1 MFLSLVAFAAAGTQ
15 FTVGEI
21 LGQWRFISPEG
32 IPFWSLAVC
41 CTGPGSTKKDYNPK
55 NPSYASFKLFPSDK
69 AWVENTLDK
78 LTNNGFNSL
87 GGWSDTRLFRQY
99 GGEKRL
105 PYFEVLHLGA
115 YHRAPW
121 EDMFSAEHERIIQKA
136 AKDQI
141 EKIKD
146 DPYLVG
152 YFSDNELGWWREAL
166 FLAYL
171 KMKPSAPGRKRFVEF
186 VTHHYKG
193 NWAAFKKDWT
203 TKQPSFDKLD
213 PNIRL
218 KTGQGGMR
226 VVKAWQSYLTDHYY
240 RQMKTAIRKYDPD
253 RLILGDRYCQFYYP
267 NVAQAAT
274 PYVDVISTN
283 YGADWNSGELTE
295 YFLASLHQITKKP
308 VLITEFYMAA
318 MENRSGNKNSS
329 GGFPVVKTQRDRER
343 AVKTYLAD
351 LARRP
356 YVVGAHWF
364 QFWDEP
370 THGRGDGENYNMGL
384 VDIHGKDYEG
394 LMRVFREFKLGESRA
409 PDFKK
414 KLPLE
419 GRSPKGGMKGWPR
432 SQALI
437 KPSSGP
443 AFADLYVFGSGDHLL
458 VGLAA
463 MTFTDEAF
471 YPGKRVPEKDRAQLA
486 LTING
491 VKHWVRF
498 GGNKRS
504 CTTDAKSNIA
514 YWRDGVRSELLF
526 KIPKP
531 KGNLLTIQAALTT
544 HGGADKMTWLDRR
557 ELSTNK

>member
-1 MFLSLVAFAAAGTQ
+1 MLLPLVAIAAATSP
-15 FTVGEI
+15 FSVAKVGDRW
-21 LGQWRFISPEG
+21 LFEG
-32 IPFWSLAVC
+32 NDQTFWSLATC
-41 CTGPGSTKKDYNPK
+41 CTGPGSTREEYNPR
-55 NPSYASFKLFPSDK
+55 NPAYASFKLFPNNE
-69 AWVENTLDK
+69 AWVLDTLAK
-78 LTNNGFNSL
+78 LKTNGFNSI
-87 GGWSDTRLFRQY
+87 GGWSDTKLFRQF
-99 GGEKRL
+99 GGERRL

-121 EDMFSAEHERIIQKA
+121 EDMFSAEHVRIIEKA

-186 VTHHYKG
+186 VSGYYKG
-193 NWAAFKKDWT
+193 SWPEFKKDWT
-203 TKQPSFDKLD
+203 SKHGSFAKIDHT
-213 PNIRL
+213 IRL
-218 KTGQGGMR
+218 RRGQAGMR
-226 VVKAWQSYLTDHYY
+226 VVKAWQSFLTSHYY
-240 RQMKTAIRKYDPD
+240 RQMQTAIRKYDPD

-267 NVAQAAT
+267 NVAETAA
-274 PYVDVISTN
+274 PYVDAISTN
-283 YGADWNSGELTE
+283 YGADWNSGENTE
-295 YFLASLHQITKKP
+295 YFLFSLHQITKKP
-308 VLITEFYMAA
+308 VLITEFYLAA

-343 AVKTYLAD
+343 SVKTYLAD
-351 LARRP
+351 LGRRP

-394 LMRVFREFKLGESRA
+394 LMRVFREFKVATPWA
-409 PDFKK
+409 PDFRNG
-414 KLPLE
+414 LPNVS
-419 GRSPKGGMKGWPR
+419 RSPKSGMKGWPR
-432 SQALI
+432 SEALI
-437 KPSSGP
+437 KTAAGP
-443 AFADLYVFGSGDHLL
+443 AFADLYVFGQKDHLL

-471 YPGKRVPEKDRAQLA
+471 YPGKRVPEEDRTQLA

-491 VKHWVRF
+491 VKHWVRL
-498 GGNKRS
+498 GGNKRG
-504 CTTDAKSNIA
+504 CTTDAKSKVA
-514 YWRDGVRSELLF
+514 YWRDGVRCELIL

-531 KGNLLTIQAALTT
+531 KGNLLTVKASLTT
-544 HGGADKMTWLDRR
+544 HGRADKMTWTDTRS
-557 ELSTNK
+557 LSPTQ